1 MTIRTTAMDAEVE
14 TAFRVSI
21 QRHEYDF
28 NDLAGE
34 VERRI
39 VATISQAP
47 EGCHYFNPAATV
59 SCSQPTNAFFAK
71 VRQEQA
77 RWCRIASKVIKKR
90 ERRRVNSW
98 VSHER
103 LSNKFARFLDRS
115 ICFTGL
121 LVVDGQIMPHH
132 QWLKLRWG
140 SSPGAP
146 IGDVR
151 AEQ

>member
-1 MTIRTTAMDAEVE
+1 VTDAGLSIRPELEFRVIIRTTAMDAEVE

-21 QRHEYDF
+21 QRYEYDF

-39 VATISQAP
+39 VATIGQAP

-77 RWCRIASKVIKKR
+77 RWCRIASQTFKKR
-90 ERRRVNSW
+90 ERRRVKSW
-98 VSHER
+98 ISHER
-103 LSNKFARFLDRS
+103 VSNKHTRYLDRAT
-115 ICFTGL
+115 CLTGVL
-121 LVVDGQIMPHH
+121 FIDGRPVPHH
-132 QWLKLRWG
+132 QWPNHL
-140 SSPGAP
+140 
-146 IGDVR
+146 D
-151 AEQ
+151 